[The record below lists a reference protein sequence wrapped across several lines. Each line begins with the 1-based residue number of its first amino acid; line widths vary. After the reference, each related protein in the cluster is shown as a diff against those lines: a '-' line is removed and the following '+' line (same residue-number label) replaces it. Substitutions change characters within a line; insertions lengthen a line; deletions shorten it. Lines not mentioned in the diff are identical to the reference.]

1 MATAT
6 MATESTVQ
14 TSSTLPTLSHPPKH
28 NKQKNNNNHNNKHRN
43 NNRSRRQNRNNP
55 HQQQN
60 QQSQQQQRMHAVPV
74 SVPVPII
81 KPQPSPNAPDLSNNL
96 LECLEHLNLYDSPQ
110 GLEQRR
116 HALSALQELL
126 NRWASQLAL
135 KPIDANTTQLPTH
148 DMQQQ
153 QLQLQQPQ
161 SQSQQGQAANK
172 WQRPRVALISFGSYR
187 LGVHKPH
194 ADMDLLA
201 LSPPNCSRVDFFS
214 SLVKLLR
221 SDTRVNNVHPIS
233 AAYTPVIKC
242 TILGIEIDLL
252 FARLSDASKLT
263 AQPPA
268 SLLDSA
274 NARIEHRIDDVDL
287 VGISEEAGARS
298 MNGVRVAQMLL
309 EIIPNL
315 DHFRTTLRAV
325 KEWALVHG
333 LYSNVLGFLGGIN
346 WAILVAKVCKQHP
359 DALPSTLLRIFF
371 HTYAHWRWP
380 APVTLGDIVTTPPP
394 GVLPLPVWN
403 PKQNPRDGTHIMP
416 IITPA
421 YPSMNSSYN
430 VGIPQLRRI
439 QMEMCEADQIV
450 ASIEAGTST
459 WSQLYQGNDFFRR
472 HSNFLQINI
481 TANNRAEFLEWFRLC
496 ESRLRILIACLESPE
511 YGVQAY
517 PFAKFFDRKYDRSG
531 RCLGAGKS
539 EEDCKHE
546 ACFFVAL
553 RFGRGVENVYFR
565 YGTSEFLHKVNT
577 WEGRRLGMDCAIELV
592 HECDLPAFVFDYDS
606 DSDESHEYFIE
617 DDDLSYSSSSS
628 STQPVAPMADEK
640 LGSGCLT
647 TGAPPVPLPSP
658 LKRART

>member
-1 MATAT
+1 MATAM
-6 MATESTVQ
+6 MATEPTVQ
-14 TSSTLPTLSHPPKH
+14 TSSTLPTLT
-28 NKQKNNNNHNNKHRN
+28 NQQKQSKSKNNNNQNSKNRS
-43 NNRSRRQNRNNP
+43 NRSRRQHRNNF
-55 HQQQN
+55 HQQQQQN
-60 QQSQQQQRMHAVPV
+60 QQSQQQQRGMHTVPV
-74 SVPVPII
+74 SVPVQII
-81 KPQPSPNAPDLSNNL
+81 QPQPSPNAPDLTHNL

-135 KPIDANTTQLPTH
+135 KPIDANTTQLPPH
-148 DMQQQ
+148 DMSQQQ
-153 QLQLQQPQ
+153 HQPQ
-161 SQSQQGQAANK
+161 HLQTANK

-201 LSPPNCSRVDFFS
+201 LSPPNCSRIDFFS

-221 SDTRVNNVHPIS
+221 ADPRVNNVHPIP

-242 TILGIEIDLL
+242 TIQGIDIDLL
-252 FARLSDASKLT
+252 FARLSETSKLS

-274 NARIEHRIDDVDL
+274 NARIEHRIDDADL
-287 VGISEEAGARS
+287 VGISEEAGVRS

-309 EIIPNL
+309 EIVPNL
-315 DHFRTTLRAV
+315 DHFRSTLRAV

-346 WAILVAKVCKQHP
+346 WAILVAQVCKQHP

-371 HTYAHWRWP
+371 HTYANWRWP
-380 APVTLGDIVTTPPP
+380 APVTLGEIVTTPPP

-439 QMEMCEADQIV
+439 QMEMCEANQIV
-450 ASIEAGTST
+450 AAIEAGTST

-539 EEDCKHE
+539 EEECKHE

-553 RFGRGVENVYFR
+553 RFGLGVENVYFR

-577 WEGRRLGMDCAIELV
+577 WEGRRHGMDCAIELV
-592 HECDLPAFVFDYDS
+592 HECDLPAFVFDYES
-606 DSDESHEYFIE
+606 DSEDSNDYFIE
-617 DDDLSYSSSSS
+617 DDELSYSSSSS
-628 STQPVAPMADEK
+628 STPPVAPMADAK
-640 LGSGCLT
+640 LSNGCIP

-658 LKRART
+658 AKRART